1 MTEADECDP
10 TAHTA
15 DEVTAYLATASADE
29 FARVKAAEAAGKD
42 RKTVADF
49 TQSVENPPEPSE
61 DGYTR
66 VVVS

>member
-1 MTEADECDP
+1 MTDQEQFDP
-10 TAHTA
+10 SAHTA
-15 DEVTAYLATASADE
+15 DEVTEYLATADPDE

-42 RKTVADF
+42 RKSVAEF
-49 TQSVENPPEPSE
+49 TQSADNPPEPSE